1 MDSIKLHSLIFK
13 VTQKRVIIFY
23 QNHEGENKLVYKIKA
38 LFANI
43 TLINP
48 MPKYPHII
56 ELFACI
62 LNMFFFCFYV
72 R

>member
-1 MDSIKLHSLIFK
+1 MDSIKLHSFIFK

-38 LFANI
+38 LSANI

-48 MPKYPHII
+48 MQKYPHI
-56 ELFACI
+56 
-62 LNMFFFCFYV
+62 LNYLLVF
-72 R
+72 